1 MEVGV
6 PVGILDNVVDNILRG
21 LFKGGE
27 NLRGFLEDWR
37 VDDLLRR
44 PY

>member
-21 LFKGGE
+21 LFEGGE
-27 NLRGFLEDWR
+27 NLRCFFEDWR
-37 VDDLLRR
+37 VNDLLRG